1 MDTTR
6 LAKATDAPLITELQ
20 LANWHISHP
29 EIAEFLDSRDVQD
42 QWESAIRDQGS
53 RGRVL
58 VCERDLVVVG
68 VAAIEFE
75 DQLGQLSL
83 LEVTPTCRRQLIGS
97 RLLNAVADIA
107 GRAGASSM
115 YSWVATADTSA
126 QEFLESTGFTHT
138 GATRTIGFHD
148 GSTDLLTDQM
158 YMSTNLENRA

>member
-1 MDTTR
+1 MDSTR

-42 QWESAIRDQGS
+42 QWESAIKDQGS

-138 GATRTIGFHD
+138 GATRTIVFHD

-158 YMSTNLENRA
+158 YLSTKLENRA

>member
-1 MDTTR
+1 M
-6 LAKATDAPLITELQ
+6 AKATDAPLITELQ

-29 EIAEFLDSRDVQD
+29 EIAEFLDSRDVQV

>member
-1 MDTTR
+1 MDSTR

-29 EIAEFLDSRDVQD
+29 EIAEFLDSRDVQV

>member
-29 EIAEFLDSRDVQD
+29 EIAEFLDSRDVQV
-42 QWESAIRDQGS
+42 QWESAIRDQSS

-83 LEVTPTCRRQLIGS
+83 LEVTPTCRRQLIVS

>member
-29 EIAEFLDSRDVQD
+29 EIAEFLDSREVQD
-42 QWESAIRDQGS
+42 QWESAIKDQGS

>member
-1 MDTTR
+1 MDSTR

-29 EIAEFLDSRDVQD
+29 EIAEFLDSRDVQV
-42 QWESAIRDQGS
+42 QWESAIRDQSS

>member
-29 EIAEFLDSRDVQD
+29 EIAEFLDSRDVQV
-42 QWESAIRDQGS
+42 QWESAIRDQSS

>member
-1 MDTTR
+1 M
-6 LAKATDAPLITELQ
+6 AKATDAPLITELQ

-29 EIAEFLDSRDVQD
+29 EIAEFLDSRDVQV
-42 QWESAIRDQGS
+42 QWESAIRDQSS

>member
-1 MDTTR
+1 MDSTR

-158 YMSTNLENRA
+158 YMSTNLDNRA

>member
-29 EIAEFLDSRDVQD
+29 EIAEFLDSRDVQV
-42 QWESAIRDQGS
+42 QWESAIRDQSS

-97 RLLNAVADIA
+97 RLLNAVADVA
-107 GRAGASSM
+107 GRAGASSI
-115 YSWVATADTSA
+115 YSWVATADTPA

>member
-1 MDTTR
+1 MDSTR

-29 EIAEFLDSRDVQD
+29 EIAEFLDSRDVQV

-158 YMSTNLENRA
+158 YMSTNLDNRA

>member
-1 MDTTR
+1 MDSTR

>member
-1 MDTTR
+1 MDSTR

-29 EIAEFLDSRDVQD
+29 EIAEFLDSRDVQV
-42 QWESAIRDQGS
+42 QWESAIRDQSS

-138 GATRTIGFHD
+138 GATWTIGYHD

>member
-42 QWESAIRDQGS
+42 QWESAIRDQSS

>member
-29 EIAEFLDSRDVQD
+29 EIAEFLDSRDVQV

-158 YMSTNLENRA
+158 YMSTNLDNRA